1 MGRPLGINTVQN
13 AAFETTYGATPAA
26 GFFKLPMVSH
36 GLGEEQPLLEDDQLG
51 FGREGLDPTY
61 DVITNDG
68 DVVVPVD
75 TKAIGFWLRATFGAP
90 VTSGPV
96 NGKYTHTFKSGG
108 GNIPSISIEYGNP
121 DGPIFSTNYGA
132 GVNQLKIGLARSGE
146 LNAAL
151 SMIAQGESDPGV
163 VSIAGA
169 ASPLTGPRFAQATGA
184 ILIDG
189 VAAGDIVSADLGY
202 TNNLEKLEVIRSDG
216 QLAGANDNTRNSELE
231 KLRLALEIRRQFPDM
246 AAADVSQILSGVDAQ
261 QAVNEKLKVT
271 AAALGEVRGYGNQF
285 VDDVLNEDTW
295 SSWGNAGKTVLSS
308 IKSEFIKLALL
319 NPLKNLIN
327 GNSDLPTITSAF
339 GSIGKL
345 FGGSTAVTASTIGPP
360 GNATGTEHFSG
371 GLSYVNENGGE
382 IMDLPTG
389 TRIYPAAE
397 SRRMMQA
404 ANDTGSS
411 RSRIDIALNT
421 DLFTATV
428 SGVADQRVG
437 AAAPGIAAGGAQ
449 LGKMEMGRARRRQL
463 GRRPG

>member
-90 VTSGPV
+90 VTTGPV

-132 GVNQLKIGLARSGE
+132 GVNQLKIGLARSGM

-216 QLAGANDNTRNSELE
+216 RIGGFDPGVCRASGSITTRFATT
-231 KLRLALEIRRQFPDM
+231 ALYNKARAKTAVALSFGWATDIATLTFTLPRVFLPKPKRS
-246 AAADVSQILSGVDAQ
+246 VSGPKGI
-261 QAVNEKLKVT
+261 QAVFNW
-271 AAALGEVRGYGNQF
+271 Q
-285 VDDVLNEDTW
+285 
-295 SSWGNAGKTVLSS
+295 
-308 IKSEFIKLALL
+308 
-319 NPLKNLIN
+319 
-327 GNSDLPTITSAF
+327 
-339 GSIGKL
+339 
-345 FGGSTAVTASTIGPP
+345 AS
-360 GNATGTEHFSG
+360 
-371 GLSYVNENGGE
+371 
-382 IMDLPTG
+382 
-389 TRIYPAAE
+389 
-397 SRRMMQA
+397 
-404 ANDTGSS
+404 
-411 RSRIDIALNT
+411 
-421 DLFTATV
+421 
-428 SGVADQRVG
+428 G
-437 AAAPGIAAGGAQ
+437 AAAAQ
-449 LGKMEMGRARRRQL
+449 LTAVL
-463 GRRPG
+463 VNDVASYA

>member
-13 AAFETTYGATPAA
+13 AAFETNYGATPAA

-90 VTSGPV
+90 VTTGPV
-96 NGKYTHTFKSGG
+96 NGKYTHIFKSGG

-132 GVNQLKIGLARSGE
+132 GVNQLKIGLARSGM

-151 SMIAQGESDPGV
+151 SVIAQGESDPGV

-184 ILIDG
+184 ILVDG

-216 QLAGANDNTRNSELE
+216 RIGGFDPGVCRASGSITTRFATTALYNKARAKTAVALSFGWATDIASLTFTLPRVFLPKPKRSVAGP
-231 KLRLALEIRRQFPDM
+231 KGI
-246 AAADVSQILSGVDAQ
+246 
-261 QAVNEKLKVT
+261 QAVFNW
-271 AAALGEVRGYGNQF
+271 Q
-285 VDDVLNEDTW
+285 
-295 SSWGNAGKTVLSS
+295 
-308 IKSEFIKLALL
+308 
-319 NPLKNLIN
+319 
-327 GNSDLPTITSAF
+327 
-339 GSIGKL
+339 
-345 FGGSTAVTASTIGPP
+345 AS
-360 GNATGTEHFSG
+360 
-371 GLSYVNENGGE
+371 
-382 IMDLPTG
+382 
-389 TRIYPAAE
+389 
-397 SRRMMQA
+397 
-404 ANDTGSS
+404 
-411 RSRIDIALNT
+411 
-421 DLFTATV
+421 
-428 SGVADQRVG
+428 G
-437 AAAPGIAAGGAQ
+437 AAAAQ
-449 LGKMEMGRARRRQL
+449 LTAVL
-463 GRRPG
+463 VNDVASYA

>member
-75 TKAIGFWLRATFGAP
+75 TRAIGFWLRATFGAP
-90 VTSGPV
+90 VTTGPV

-132 GVNQLKIGLARSGE
+132 GVNQIKIGLARSGM

-151 SMIAQGESDPGV
+151 SVIAQGESDPGV

-169 ASPLTGPRFAQATGA
+169 ASALTGPRFAQATGA

-216 QLAGANDNTRNSELE
+216 RIGGFDPGVCRASGSITTRFATP
-231 KLRLALEIRRQFPDM
+231 ALYNKARAKTAVALSFGWATDIATLTFTLPRVFLPKPKRS
-246 AAADVSQILSGVDAQ
+246 VSGPKGI
-261 QAVNEKLKVT
+261 QAVFNW
-271 AAALGEVRGYGNQF
+271 Q
-285 VDDVLNEDTW
+285 
-295 SSWGNAGKTVLSS
+295 
-308 IKSEFIKLALL
+308 
-319 NPLKNLIN
+319 
-327 GNSDLPTITSAF
+327 
-339 GSIGKL
+339 
-345 FGGSTAVTASTIGPP
+345 AS
-360 GNATGTEHFSG
+360 
-371 GLSYVNENGGE
+371 
-382 IMDLPTG
+382 
-389 TRIYPAAE
+389 
-397 SRRMMQA
+397 
-404 ANDTGSS
+404 
-411 RSRIDIALNT
+411 
-421 DLFTATV
+421 
-428 SGVADQRVG
+428 G
-437 AAAPGIAAGGAQ
+437 AAAAQ
-449 LGKMEMGRARRRQL
+449 LTAVL
-463 GRRPG
+463 VNDVASYA